1 MTRPKKEEMYR
12 NHRITVRF
20 TETEFSIIKT
30 AAKQANMSLASY
42 VRTQVLKGKVQTKI
56 EIVADV
62 PEIKKLLAEFGKIGS
77 NLNQIAKYFN
87 QGGILSQE
95 MRGEINKRLRDLY
108 EMKYKVMEMAGD
120 FHGKHIAS
128 KNADYGEAER
138 YLIFQ
143 HDEYTQKPILDE
155 NGHMLI
161 REEYYL
167 DGINCDPFT
176 FAAECQET
184 NAYFHKNQSYNE
196 IKSHHY
202 IISFDP
208 KDRDEHGLTGEL
220 AQQLGVEYAKENFP
234 GHQALVCT
242 HTDGHNGSGN
252 IHVHIVINSIR
263 KYDTEP
269 QPYMEFDRDS
279 KAGYKHHLSDRYR
292 IYLKQKVMD
301 MCTANGLNQ
310 VDLLT
315 PAERKISEKEYWAKR
330 RGQKKLDKHNAQ
342 LEKKGLTPRQTTFQ
356 TEKQYLRDAIDT
368 VTSQA
373 ISQEDFSRLL
383 SEKYNITFKVSRGRY
398 SYLHPNRSK
407 YITGRSLGTLY
418 EEKHLLQIF
427 QENSTSQI
435 TENPVPD
442 ISQVVNSSTPTV
454 SAYTATTTEAP
465 HTFLFIK
472 SDLRLVTDLQH
483 CIKAQQS
490 QAYAQKVKLSN
501 LKMMAQTVAYVQ
513 EHGFQS
519 KADLDTALSDAS
531 AQSTDARNTLKSTE
545 NTLKNV
551 NEQIHYTGQYL
562 ANKSIYS
569 DYRKS
574 RNKEKFYDDHRAE
587 LTLYESALRILKE
600 KSQGNKLPTLKML
613 REEKNRLTELQTMQ
627 REDFNARRE
636 HERELRTVCSNVDII
651 LGTSQ
656 AQNRQREHTQEKS

>member
-1 MTRPKKEEMYR
+1 MTFM
-12 NHRITVRF
+12 
-20 TETEFSIIKT
+20 
-30 AAKQANMSLASY
+30 A
-42 VRTQVLKGKVQTKI
+42 
-56 EIVADV
+56 
-62 PEIKKLLAEFGKIGS
+62 
-77 NLNQIAKYFN
+77 
-87 QGGILSQE
+87 IL
-95 MRGEINKRLRDLY
+95 
-108 EMKYKVMEMAGD
+108 
-120 FHGKHIAS
+120 KHIAS

-234 GHQALVCT
+234 GHQTLVCT

-301 MCTANGLNQ
+301 MCTANELNQ

-330 RGQKKLDKHNAQ
+330 RGQKKLDKHNAE

-368 VTSQA
+368 VASQATSQ
-373 ISQEDFSRLL
+373 EEFSRLL

-418 EEKHLLQIF
+418 EEKHLLQMF

-519 KADLDTALSDAS
+519 KADLDAALSDAS
-531 AQSTDARNTLKSTE
+531 AQSTDARNALKSTE
-545 NTLKNV
+545 DTLKNV

-562 ANKSIYS
+562 ANKSIYA

-613 REEKNRLTELQTMQ
+613 REEKNRLTELQTVQ

-656 AQNRQREHTQEKS
+656 VQNRQREHTQEKS

>member
-1 MTRPKKEEMYR
+1 M
-12 NHRITVRF
+12 
-20 TETEFSIIKT
+20 
-30 AAKQANMSLASY
+30 A
-42 VRTQVLKGKVQTKI
+42 
-56 EIVADV
+56 
-62 PEIKKLLAEFGKIGS
+62 
-77 NLNQIAKYFN
+77 
-87 QGGILSQE
+87 IL
-95 MRGEINKRLRDLY
+95 
-108 EMKYKVMEMAGD
+108 
-120 FHGKHIAS
+120 KHIAS

-330 RGQKKLDKHNAQ
+330 RGQKNLVKHNVE
-342 LEKKGLTPRQTTFQ
+342 LENKGLTPRQTTFQ

-368 VTSQA
+368 VASQATSQ
-373 ISQEDFSRLL
+373 EEFSRLL

-418 EEKHLLQIF
+418 EEKHLLQMF
-427 QENSTSQI
+427 QENSTAQI

-442 ISQVVNSSTPTV
+442 ISQVVNSSIPPV
-454 SAYTATTTEAP
+454 STHTATTAEAP

-519 KADLDTALSDAS
+519 KADLDAALSAAS

-545 NTLKNV
+545 DTLKSI

-562 ANKSIYS
+562 ANKSLYS

-587 LTLYESALRILKE
+587 LTLYESALRMLKE

-613 REEKNRLTELQTMQ
+613 REEKNRLTELQTVQ

-651 LGTSQ
+651 LGTSRV
-656 AQNRQREHTQEKS
+656 QNRQREHTQEKS

>member
-1 MTRPKKEEMYR
+1 MTFM
-12 NHRITVRF
+12 
-20 TETEFSIIKT
+20 
-30 AAKQANMSLASY
+30 A
-42 VRTQVLKGKVQTKI
+42 
-56 EIVADV
+56 
-62 PEIKKLLAEFGKIGS
+62 
-77 NLNQIAKYFN
+77 
-87 QGGILSQE
+87 IL
-95 MRGEINKRLRDLY
+95 
-108 EMKYKVMEMAGD
+108 
-120 FHGKHIAS
+120 KHIAS

-184 NAYFHKNQSYNE
+184 NAYFHKNQSYND

-368 VTSQA
+368 VASQA

-383 SEKYNITFKVSRGRY
+383 SEKYNITFKVRRGRY

-407 YITGRSLGTLY
+407 YITGRSLGMLY

-519 KADLDTALSDAS
+519 KADLDAALSDAS

-574 RNKEKFYDDHRAE
+574 RHKEKFYDDHRAE

-656 AQNRQREHTQEKS
+656 VQNRQHEHTQEKS

>member
-1 MTRPKKEEMYR
+1 M
-12 NHRITVRF
+12 
-20 TETEFSIIKT
+20 
-30 AAKQANMSLASY
+30 A
-42 VRTQVLKGKVQTKI
+42 
-56 EIVADV
+56 
-62 PEIKKLLAEFGKIGS
+62 
-77 NLNQIAKYFN
+77 
-87 QGGILSQE
+87 IL
-95 MRGEINKRLRDLY
+95 
-108 EMKYKVMEMAGD
+108 
-120 FHGKHIAS
+120 KHIAS

-184 NAYFHKNQSYNE
+184 NAYFHKNQSYND

-263 KYDTEP
+263 KYDTKP

-368 VTSQA
+368 VASQA

-383 SEKYNITFKVSRGRY
+383 SEKYNITFKVRRGRY

-454 SAYTATTTEAP
+454 STYTATTTEAP

-519 KADLDTALSDAS
+519 KADLDAALSDAS

-656 AQNRQREHTQEKS
+656 VQNRQHEHTQEKS

>member
-1 MTRPKKEEMYR
+1 MTFM
-12 NHRITVRF
+12 
-20 TETEFSIIKT
+20 
-30 AAKQANMSLASY
+30 A
-42 VRTQVLKGKVQTKI
+42 
-56 EIVADV
+56 
-62 PEIKKLLAEFGKIGS
+62 
-77 NLNQIAKYFN
+77 
-87 QGGILSQE
+87 IL
-95 MRGEINKRLRDLY
+95 
-108 EMKYKVMEMAGD
+108 
-120 FHGKHIAS
+120 KHIAS

-184 NAYFHKNQSYNE
+184 NAYFHKNQSYND

-263 KYDTEP
+263 KYDTKP

-368 VTSQA
+368 VASQA

-383 SEKYNITFKVSRGRY
+383 SEKYNITFKVRRGRY

-454 SAYTATTTEAP
+454 SACTATTTEAP

-519 KADLDTALSDAS
+519 KADLDAALSDAS

-656 AQNRQREHTQEKS
+656 VQNRQHEHTQEKS

>member
-1 MTRPKKEEMYR
+1 M
-12 NHRITVRF
+12 
-20 TETEFSIIKT
+20 
-30 AAKQANMSLASY
+30 A
-42 VRTQVLKGKVQTKI
+42 
-56 EIVADV
+56 
-62 PEIKKLLAEFGKIGS
+62 
-77 NLNQIAKYFN
+77 
-87 QGGILSQE
+87 IL
-95 MRGEINKRLRDLY
+95 
-108 EMKYKVMEMAGD
+108 
-120 FHGKHIAS
+120 KHIAS

-138 YLIFQ
+138 YMIFQ

-330 RGQKKLDKHNAQ
+330 RGQKKLDKHNAE

-368 VTSQA
+368 VASQA

-418 EEKHLLQIF
+418 EEKHLMQIF

-454 SAYTATTTEAP
+454 SAYTATTTESP
-465 HTFLFIK
+465 HTFLFIN

-519 KADLDTALSDAS
+519 KADLEAALSDAS
-531 AQSTDARNTLKSTE
+531 AQSTNARNTLKSTE

-613 REEKNRLTELQTMQ
+613 REEKNRLTELQTLQ

-656 AQNRQREHTQEKS
+656 VQNRQREHTQEKS

>member
-1 MTRPKKEEMYR
+1 M
-12 NHRITVRF
+12 
-20 TETEFSIIKT
+20 
-30 AAKQANMSLASY
+30 A
-42 VRTQVLKGKVQTKI
+42 
-56 EIVADV
+56 
-62 PEIKKLLAEFGKIGS
+62 
-77 NLNQIAKYFN
+77 
-87 QGGILSQE
+87 IL
-95 MRGEINKRLRDLY
+95 
-108 EMKYKVMEMAGD
+108 
-120 FHGKHIAS
+120 KHIAS

-263 KYDTEP
+263 KYDTKP

-342 LEKKGLTPRQTTFQ
+342 LEKKGLTPRQTNFQ

-368 VTSQA
+368 VASQA

-519 KADLDTALSDAS
+519 KADLDAALSDAS

-656 AQNRQREHTQEKS
+656 VQNRQHEHTQEKS

>member
-1 MTRPKKEEMYR
+1 MTFM
-12 NHRITVRF
+12 
-20 TETEFSIIKT
+20 
-30 AAKQANMSLASY
+30 A
-42 VRTQVLKGKVQTKI
+42 
-56 EIVADV
+56 
-62 PEIKKLLAEFGKIGS
+62 
-77 NLNQIAKYFN
+77 
-87 QGGILSQE
+87 IL
-95 MRGEINKRLRDLY
+95 
-108 EMKYKVMEMAGD
+108 
-120 FHGKHIAS
+120 KHIAS

-600 KSQGNKLPTLKML
+600 KSQGNKLLTLKML

>member
-1 MTRPKKEEMYR
+1 M
-12 NHRITVRF
+12 
-20 TETEFSIIKT
+20 
-30 AAKQANMSLASY
+30 A
-42 VRTQVLKGKVQTKI
+42 
-56 EIVADV
+56 
-62 PEIKKLLAEFGKIGS
+62 
-77 NLNQIAKYFN
+77 
-87 QGGILSQE
+87 IL
-95 MRGEINKRLRDLY
+95 
-108 EMKYKVMEMAGD
+108 
-120 FHGKHIAS
+120 KHIAS
-128 KNADYGEAER
+128 KNADYREAER

-220 AQQLGVEYAKENFP
+220 AQQLCVEYAKENFP

-301 MCTANGLNQ
+301 MCTANELNQ

-330 RGQKKLDKHNAQ
+330 RGQKKLDKHNAE

-368 VTSQA
+368 VASQA

-501 LKMMAQTVAYVQ
+501 LKMMAQTVAYAQ

-519 KADLDTALSDAS
+519 KADLDAALSDAS

-651 LGTSQ
+651 LETSQ

>member
-1 MTRPKKEEMYR
+1 M
-12 NHRITVRF
+12 
-20 TETEFSIIKT
+20 
-30 AAKQANMSLASY
+30 A
-42 VRTQVLKGKVQTKI
+42 
-56 EIVADV
+56 
-62 PEIKKLLAEFGKIGS
+62 
-77 NLNQIAKYFN
+77 
-87 QGGILSQE
+87 IL
-95 MRGEINKRLRDLY
+95 
-108 EMKYKVMEMAGD
+108 
-120 FHGKHIAS
+120 KHIAS
-128 KNADYGEAER
+128 KNADYREAER

-301 MCTANGLNQ
+301 MCTANELNQ

-330 RGQKKLDKHNAQ
+330 RGQKKLDKHNAE

-368 VTSQA
+368 VASQA

-383 SEKYNITFKVSRGRY
+383 SEKYNITFKVRRGRY

-418 EEKHLLQIF
+418 EEKHLLQMF
-427 QENSTSQI
+427 QENSTAQI

-442 ISQVVNSSTPTV
+442 ISQVVNSSIPPV
-454 SAYTATTTEAP
+454 STHTATTAEAP

-519 KADLDTALSDAS
+519 KADLDAALSAAS

-545 NTLKNV
+545 DTLKSI

-562 ANKSIYS
+562 ANKSLYS

-587 LTLYESALRILKE
+587 LTLYESALRMLKE

-613 REEKNRLTELQTMQ
+613 REEKNRLTELQTVQ

-651 LGTSQ
+651 LGTSRV
-656 AQNRQREHTQEKS
+656 QNRQREHTQEKS

>member
-1 MTRPKKEEMYR
+1 M
-12 NHRITVRF
+12 
-20 TETEFSIIKT
+20 
-30 AAKQANMSLASY
+30 A
-42 VRTQVLKGKVQTKI
+42 
-56 EIVADV
+56 
-62 PEIKKLLAEFGKIGS
+62 
-77 NLNQIAKYFN
+77 
-87 QGGILSQE
+87 IL
-95 MRGEINKRLRDLY
+95 
-108 EMKYKVMEMAGD
+108 
-120 FHGKHIAS
+120 KHIAS

-184 NAYFHKNQSYNE
+184 NAYFHKNQSYND

-263 KYDTEP
+263 KYDTKP

-368 VTSQA
+368 VVSQA

-383 SEKYNITFKVSRGRY
+383 SEKYNITFKVRRGRY

-519 KADLDTALSDAS
+519 KADLDAALSDAS

-574 RNKEKFYDDHRAE
+574 RHKEKFYDDHRAE

-656 AQNRQREHTQEKS
+656 VQNRQHEHTQEKS

>member
-1 MTRPKKEEMYR
+1 M
-12 NHRITVRF
+12 
-20 TETEFSIIKT
+20 
-30 AAKQANMSLASY
+30 A
-42 VRTQVLKGKVQTKI
+42 
-56 EIVADV
+56 
-62 PEIKKLLAEFGKIGS
+62 
-77 NLNQIAKYFN
+77 
-87 QGGILSQE
+87 IL
-95 MRGEINKRLRDLY
+95 
-108 EMKYKVMEMAGD
+108 
-120 FHGKHIAS
+120 KHIAS
-128 KNADYGEAER
+128 KNTDYGEAER

-184 NAYFHKNQSYNE
+184 NAYFHKNQSYND

-263 KYDTEP
+263 KYDTNP

-301 MCTANGLNQ
+301 MCTATGLNQ

-368 VTSQA
+368 VASQA

-383 SEKYNITFKVSRGRY
+383 SEKYNITFKVRRGRY

-519 KADLDTALSDAS
+519 KADLDAALSDAS

-574 RNKEKFYDDHRAE
+574 RHKEKFYDDHRAE

-656 AQNRQREHTQEKS
+656 VQNRQHEHTQEKS

>member
-1 MTRPKKEEMYR
+1 M
-12 NHRITVRF
+12 
-20 TETEFSIIKT
+20 
-30 AAKQANMSLASY
+30 A
-42 VRTQVLKGKVQTKI
+42 
-56 EIVADV
+56 
-62 PEIKKLLAEFGKIGS
+62 
-77 NLNQIAKYFN
+77 
-87 QGGILSQE
+87 IL
-95 MRGEINKRLRDLY
+95 
-108 EMKYKVMEMAGD
+108 
-120 FHGKHIAS
+120 KHIAS

-330 RGQKKLDKHNAQ
+330 RGQKNLDKHNVE

-368 VTSQA
+368 VASQATSQ
-373 ISQEDFSRLL
+373 EEFSRLL

-418 EEKHLLQIF
+418 EEKHLLQMF
-427 QENSTSQI
+427 QENSTAQI

-442 ISQVVNSSTPTV
+442 ISQVVNSSIPPV
-454 SAYTATTTEAP
+454 STHTATTAEAP

-519 KADLDTALSDAS
+519 KADLDAALSAAS

-545 NTLKNV
+545 DTLKSI

-562 ANKSIYS
+562 ANKSLYS

-587 LTLYESALRILKE
+587 LTLYESALRMLKE

-613 REEKNRLTELQTMQ
+613 REEKNRLTELQTVQ
-627 REDFNARRE
+627 RENFNARRE

-651 LGTSQ
+651 LGTSRV
-656 AQNRQREHTQEKS
+656 QNRQREHTQEKS

>member
-1 MTRPKKEEMYR
+1 M
-12 NHRITVRF
+12 
-20 TETEFSIIKT
+20 
-30 AAKQANMSLASY
+30 A
-42 VRTQVLKGKVQTKI
+42 
-56 EIVADV
+56 
-62 PEIKKLLAEFGKIGS
+62 
-77 NLNQIAKYFN
+77 
-87 QGGILSQE
+87 IL
-95 MRGEINKRLRDLY
+95 
-108 EMKYKVMEMAGD
+108 
-120 FHGKHIAS
+120 KHISS

-184 NAYFHKNQSYNE
+184 NAYFHKNQSYND

-208 KDRDEHGLTGEL
+208 KDRYEHGLTGEL

-263 KYDTEP
+263 KYDTKP

-368 VTSQA
+368 VASQA

-519 KADLDTALSDAS
+519 KADLDAALSDAS

-656 AQNRQREHTQEKS
+656 VQNRQREHTQEKS

>member
-1 MTRPKKEEMYR
+1 MTFM
-12 NHRITVRF
+12 
-20 TETEFSIIKT
+20 
-30 AAKQANMSLASY
+30 A
-42 VRTQVLKGKVQTKI
+42 
-56 EIVADV
+56 
-62 PEIKKLLAEFGKIGS
+62 
-77 NLNQIAKYFN
+77 
-87 QGGILSQE
+87 IL
-95 MRGEINKRLRDLY
+95 
-108 EMKYKVMEMAGD
+108 
-120 FHGKHIAS
+120 KHIAS

-330 RGQKKLDKHNAQ
+330 RGQKKLDKHNAE

-368 VTSQA
+368 VASQA

-407 YITGRSLGTLY
+407 YITGRNLGTLY

-427 QENSTSQI
+427 QENSTAQI
-435 TENPVPD
+435 TENPVSD
-442 ISQVVNSSTPTV
+442 ISQVVNSSAPPV
-454 SAYTATTTEAP
+454 SAHTATTAETP

-519 KADLDTALSDAS
+519 KADLDAALFDAS
-531 AQSTDARNTLKSTE
+531 AQSTDAKNSLKSTE
-545 NTLKNV
+545 DTLKNI

-600 KSQGNKLPTLKML
+600 KSQGKKLPTLKML
-613 REEKNRLTELQTMQ
+613 HEEKNRLTELQTAQ

-656 AQNRQREHTQEKS
+656 VQNRQREHTQEKS

>member
-1 MTRPKKEEMYR
+1 M
-12 NHRITVRF
+12 
-20 TETEFSIIKT
+20 
-30 AAKQANMSLASY
+30 A
-42 VRTQVLKGKVQTKI
+42 
-56 EIVADV
+56 
-62 PEIKKLLAEFGKIGS
+62 
-77 NLNQIAKYFN
+77 
-87 QGGILSQE
+87 IL
-95 MRGEINKRLRDLY
+95 
-108 EMKYKVMEMAGD
+108 
-120 FHGKHIAS
+120 KHIAS
-128 KNADYGEAER
+128 KNADYREAER

-242 HTDGHNGSGN
+242 HPDGHNGSGN

-301 MCTANGLNQ
+301 MCTANELNQ

-330 RGQKKLDKHNAQ
+330 RGQKKLDKHNAE

-368 VTSQA
+368 VASQA

-383 SEKYNITFKVSRGRY
+383 SEKYNITFKVRRGRY

-418 EEKHLLQIF
+418 EEKHLMQIF

-519 KADLDTALSDAS
+519 KADLEAALSDAS
-531 AQSTDARNTLKSTE
+531 AQSTNARNTLKSTE

-656 AQNRQREHTQEKS
+656 VQNRQREHTQEKS

>member
-1 MTRPKKEEMYR
+1 M
-12 NHRITVRF
+12 
-20 TETEFSIIKT
+20 
-30 AAKQANMSLASY
+30 A
-42 VRTQVLKGKVQTKI
+42 
-56 EIVADV
+56 
-62 PEIKKLLAEFGKIGS
+62 
-77 NLNQIAKYFN
+77 
-87 QGGILSQE
+87 IL
-95 MRGEINKRLRDLY
+95 
-108 EMKYKVMEMAGD
+108 
-120 FHGKHIAS
+120 KHIAS

-176 FAAECQET
+176 FTAECQET
-184 NAYFHKNQSYNE
+184 NAYFHKNQSYND

-263 KYDTEP
+263 KYDTKP

-368 VTSQA
+368 VASQA

-383 SEKYNITFKVSRGRY
+383 SEKYNITFKVRRGRY

-519 KADLDTALSDAS
+519 KADLDAALSDAS

-574 RNKEKFYDDHRAE
+574 RHKEKFYDDHRAE

-656 AQNRQREHTQEKS
+656 VQNRQHEHTQEKS

>member
-1 MTRPKKEEMYR
+1 MTFM
-12 NHRITVRF
+12 
-20 TETEFSIIKT
+20 
-30 AAKQANMSLASY
+30 A
-42 VRTQVLKGKVQTKI
+42 
-56 EIVADV
+56 
-62 PEIKKLLAEFGKIGS
+62 
-77 NLNQIAKYFN
+77 
-87 QGGILSQE
+87 IL
-95 MRGEINKRLRDLY
+95 
-108 EMKYKVMEMAGD
+108 
-120 FHGKHIAS
+120 KHIAS

-196 IKSHHY
+196 INSHHY

-301 MCTANGLNQ
+301 MCTANGFNQ

>member
-1 MTRPKKEEMYR
+1 MTFM
-12 NHRITVRF
+12 
-20 TETEFSIIKT
+20 
-30 AAKQANMSLASY
+30 A
-42 VRTQVLKGKVQTKI
+42 
-56 EIVADV
+56 
-62 PEIKKLLAEFGKIGS
+62 
-77 NLNQIAKYFN
+77 
-87 QGGILSQE
+87 IL
-95 MRGEINKRLRDLY
+95 
-108 EMKYKVMEMAGD
+108 
-120 FHGKHIAS
+120 KHIAS

-330 RGQKKLDKHNAQ
+330 RGQKKLDKHNAE

-368 VTSQA
+368 VASQA

-454 SAYTATTTEAP
+454 SAYTATTTESP
-465 HTFLFIK
+465 HTFLFIN

-519 KADLDTALSDAS
+519 KADLEAALSDAS
-531 AQSTDARNTLKSTE
+531 AQSTNARNTLKSTE

-613 REEKNRLTELQTMQ
+613 REEKNRLTELQTLQ

-656 AQNRQREHTQEKS
+656 VQNRQREHTQEKS

>member
-1 MTRPKKEEMYR
+1 M
-12 NHRITVRF
+12 
-20 TETEFSIIKT
+20 
-30 AAKQANMSLASY
+30 A
-42 VRTQVLKGKVQTKI
+42 
-56 EIVADV
+56 
-62 PEIKKLLAEFGKIGS
+62 
-77 NLNQIAKYFN
+77 
-87 QGGILSQE
+87 IL
-95 MRGEINKRLRDLY
+95 
-108 EMKYKVMEMAGD
+108 
-120 FHGKHIAS
+120 KHIAS

-184 NAYFHKNQSYNE
+184 NAYFHKNQSYND

-234 GHQALVCT
+234 GHQTLVCT

-263 KYDTEP
+263 KYDTKP

-368 VTSQA
+368 VASQA

-519 KADLDTALSDAS
+519 KADLDAALSDAS

-656 AQNRQREHTQEKS
+656 VQNRQREHTQEKS

>member
-1 MTRPKKEEMYR
+1 M
-12 NHRITVRF
+12 
-20 TETEFSIIKT
+20 
-30 AAKQANMSLASY
+30 A
-42 VRTQVLKGKVQTKI
+42 
-56 EIVADV
+56 
-62 PEIKKLLAEFGKIGS
+62 
-77 NLNQIAKYFN
+77 
-87 QGGILSQE
+87 IL
-95 MRGEINKRLRDLY
+95 
-108 EMKYKVMEMAGD
+108 
-120 FHGKHIAS
+120 KHIAS

-184 NAYFHKNQSYNE
+184 NAYFHKNQAYNE

-208 KDRDEHGLTGEL
+208 KDRDAHGLTGEL

-330 RGQKKLDKHNAQ
+330 RGQKKLDKHNAE

-368 VTSQA
+368 VASQA

-519 KADLDTALSDAS
+519 KADLDAALSDAS

-656 AQNRQREHTQEKS
+656 AQYRQREHTQEKS